1 MPTMQA
7 RIYEDHYPVSRFV
20 FHRANAL
27 GLTRRKVVERLGYR
41 DRLAKGHE
49 VLSKLML
56 TGDAPEVYAVLADA
70 LEVDEATIDS
80 VLYLTACNLRE
91 KRRR

>member
-1 MPTMQA
+1 MPTMPP
-7 RIYEDHYPVSRFV
+7 RYYEDHYPVSRFV

-27 GLTRRKVVERLGYR
+27 GLTRRQLVERLGYR
-41 DRLAKGHE
+41 ERLSKGHE

-70 LEVDEATIDS
+70 LEVDETTIDL
-80 VLYLTACNLRE
+80 VLYLTAMQLE
-91 KRRR
+91 A